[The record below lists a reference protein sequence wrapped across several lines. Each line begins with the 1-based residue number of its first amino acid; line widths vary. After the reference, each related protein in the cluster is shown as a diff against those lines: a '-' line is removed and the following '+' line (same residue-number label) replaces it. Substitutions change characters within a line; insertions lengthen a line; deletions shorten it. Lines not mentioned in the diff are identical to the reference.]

1 MMYLLQSVAV
11 RVAAV
16 AVLGAVLALP
26 ALAAPNYEAQEHL
39 SKKQLAALVACAK
52 TRADHERIAA
62 YYRAEYERL
71 QAEAD
76 QHADMAGRFLSNP
89 ATNNDKTARGTVIH
103 CISMERN
110 LRAKSAKARSIAEEH
125 KRLAQAPEQK

>member
-1 MMYLLQSVAV
+1 MKHLFQSMAV
-11 RVAAV
+11 SGAA
-16 AVLGAVLALP
+16 AVLGALLVVP
-26 ALAAPNYEAQEHL
+26 ALAAPNYEVQEHL

-52 TRADHERIAA
+52 TPAEHERIAA

-89 ATNNDKTARGTVIH
+89 ATNNDKSARGTVSH
-103 CISMERN
+103 CVSMERN
-110 LRAKSAKARSIAEEH
+110 LRSKSAQARAIAEEH
-125 KRLAQAPEQK
+125 KRLARAAGQE